1 MTTTAIAN
9 PTTTEHGTSS
19 GRDRALQGVRDILSY
34 LGQNPDRPGL
44 TETPRR
50 VIDALTEMTNAPDDP
65 AQLLSVVFTD
75 AGPADQM
82 ITLAGIEF
90 TSLCEHH
97 LLAFTGTATVAY
109 LPEDGRVV
117 GLSKLA
123 RLVEHHARQPQVQER
138 LTGAIAD
145 DLTHHLAPRGV
156 GVAIDATHTCMGLRG
171 IRKPE
176 AIMRTTALRGAFLNN
191 SDTRAEFL
199 DSVR

>member
-1 MTTTAIAN
+1 MTTTQTTT
-9 PTTTEHGTSS
+9 PTTDNSAHSD
-19 GRDRALQGVRDILSY
+19 RDRALQGVRDILSY

-44 TETPRR
+44 TQTPRGA
-50 VIDALTEMTNAPDDP
+50 VDALVERTSAPGSP
-65 AQLLSVVFTD
+65 APLLSVVFDD
-75 AGPADQM
+75 AGPTDQM
-82 ITLAGIEF
+82 ITLTGVEF

-97 LLAFTGTATVAY
+97 LLPFTGTATVAY

-138 LTGAIAD
+138 LTGAIAE

-176 AIMRTTALRGAFLNN
+176 ATMRTPALPGAFLTNP
-191 SDTRAEFL
+191 DTRAEFL

>member
-1 MTTTAIAN
+1 MTTTTDLT
-9 PTTTEHGTSS
+9 PTTPNPHTPD
-19 GRDRALQGVRDILSY
+19 RDRALQGVRDLLTY

-50 VIDALTEMTNAPDDP
+50 VVDALLEMTNAPGDP
-65 AQLLSVVFTD
+65 AQLLSVVFND
-75 AGPADQM
+75 AGPTDQM
-82 ITLAGIEF
+82 ITLTGIEF

-138 LTGAIAD
+138 LTGAIAE

-176 AIMRTTALRGAFLNN
+176 ATMRTTALRGAFLTNP
-191 SDTRAEFL
+191 DTRAEFL